1 MCACHCVQ
9 LSYRT
14 QHRAVLIIFRLI
26 LHSRQAPELR
36 CCLLE
41 MRGLT
46 KQKKDYFFICCKYSC
61 ATYSSIR
68 SKPLDALQPRK
79 QQQMIIARQLGRH
92 DVRLGTDAHHWPQTE
107 HVSAIWHILQPT
119 EYICR
124 INQGQANCPS
134 YDKCF
139 PPLQCWLVPL
149 FQGLP
154 LHLLIFLVFRLP
166 VHIFC
171 GPIRICSTL

>member
-1 MCACHCVQ
+1 MYNCH
-9 LSYRT
+9 T
-14 QHRAVLIIFRLI
+14 E
-26 LHSRQAPELR
+26 HS
-36 CCLLE
+36 
-41 MRGLT
+41 T
-46 KQKKDYFFICCKYSC
+46 KQFWLSSVLSSTPDKHQNSDAVYWKWGDSQNENDYFFICCKYSC